1 LICFFIASFAVNP
14 FDINPFVKAVVVVAL
29 QILFRLNEQLNL
41 HDALTEARDKSSDD
55 CNTK

>member
-1 LICFFIASFAVNP
+1 MLFFIASFVKT

>member
-1 LICFFIASFAVNP
+1 MLIFFFIASFVNP

-41 HDALTEARDKSSDD
+41 HDAD
-55 CNTK
+55 

>member
-1 LICFFIASFAVNP
+1 LIFFIASFAVNP